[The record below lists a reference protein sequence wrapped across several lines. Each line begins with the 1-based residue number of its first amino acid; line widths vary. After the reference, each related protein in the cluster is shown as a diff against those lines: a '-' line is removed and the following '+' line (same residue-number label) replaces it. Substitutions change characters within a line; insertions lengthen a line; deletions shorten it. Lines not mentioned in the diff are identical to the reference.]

1 MKAISKS
8 TVLMTAAAVL
18 LGTAVAFSSV
28 SLVSGAS
35 QIHSDKGKKSC
46 KTSNYCLIEFNVGGG
61 GAIEAGAT
69 SAYADAIY
77 AQSAYG
83 VAVQAYS
90 DAFPLEASGAV
101 GSFYTNGDGDGTF
114 DGSVT
119 AYGGYQTVIRTQG
132 GARVDAGSTLAPL
145 ATIEDTGTARMS
157 DGVGVVRLA
166 SDFARTLDLRA
177 GYQVFLT
184 PDGDTRGLYVA
195 QKFQAGFIV
204 RETQRGRSSLDF
216 DYRIVAHPIGASEQ
230 RFPQVN
236 IKRPPGLPASQ

>member
-35 QIHSDKGKKSC
+35 QIHPDKKKKSC
-46 KTSNYCLIEFNVGGG
+46 NTSNYCLTEFNVGDGG
-61 GAIEAGAT
+61 GIEVAAT
-69 SAYADAIY
+69 SADALY
-77 AQSAYG
+77 AQSSGYG
-83 VAVQAYS
+83 VALQAYS
-90 DAFPLEASGAV
+90 DVFPLEASGAV

-114 DGSVT
+114 DGTVT
-119 AYGGYQTVIRTQG
+119 AYGGYYTVIRTQG
-132 GARVDAGSTLAPL
+132 GARVDAGSALAPL

-166 SDFARTLDLRA
+166 SDFARTLDPRA

-230 RFPQVN
+230 RFPQAN
-236 IKRPPGLPASQ
+236 IKRPPGHPASQ